1 MMKRLAHLAL
11 ALALTF
17 GAHAAIQRDPTD
29 LLISSREAFEK
40 KDYDKAA
47 KLLTDAIEGNPKLT
61 PAYILRGLAYAAKD
75 RLDDAL
81 TDFSKAI
88 TLTPTDERP
97 FMLRA
102 AVYQQK
108 KDYDKAAADYTQA
121 LNRRPDDAGLML
133 DRGLCYAADE
143 KEDKALADFDHAV
156 QTDPKNARAWQL
168 RGSLYSQKGE
178 KEKAL
183 ADFKEAIAID
193 ANDPATYLFRSQHY
207 LIENEPEKGLADLEE
222 VMRRAPDYSGAAND
236 YAWTLATNPKDS
248 IRDGHKAVEYAKK
261 ACHGTDYKYARSLD
275 TLAAAHAEAGE
286 WDDAVKWQTEA
297 ATLAEKSHPEDVKGM
312 KERLT
317 LYKEK
322 KPFREIPKREK
333 KEKK

>member
-1 MMKRLAHLAL
+1 MKRLAHIAL
-11 ALALTF
+11 VLVLTVCT
-17 GAHAAIQRDPTD
+17 HAAIQRDPAD
-29 LLISSREAFEK
+29 LLNSSREAFEK
-40 KDYDKAA
+40 RDYDKAA

-81 TDFSKAI
+81 ADFSKAI

-108 KDYDKAAADYTQA
+108 KDYDKAIADYTQA
-121 LNRRPDDAGLML
+121 LNRRPDDASLLL
-133 DRGLCYAADE
+133 DRGVCYAAEE
-143 KEDKALADFDHAV
+143 KEDKALADFERAV
-156 QTDPKNARAWQL
+156 QSEPKNARAWQL
-168 RGSLYSQKGE
+168 RGSLQSQMGN

-193 ANDPATYLFRSQHY
+193 ANDPVTYLFRSQHY
-207 LIENEPEKGLADLEE
+207 LVDNQPEKGLADLEE
-222 VMRRAPDYSGAAND
+222 VMRRAPNYSGAAND

-248 IRDGHKAVEYAKK
+248 IRNGHRAVEYAKK
-261 ACHGTDYKYARSLD
+261 ACHGTDYKYAPSLD

-297 ATLAEKSHPEDVKGM
+297 ATLAEKTHPDDVKGM
-312 KERLT
+312 KERLA
-317 LYKEK
+317 LFKEK
-322 KPFREIPKREK
+322 KAFREIPKREK